1 MPDPLVEAAPAK
13 VNLSLRVFGRRSDG
27 YHELESLVVFARAAD
42 RLSFTPGGELSLT
55 VSGPSA
61 ALAGDNADN
70 LVLKAARA
78 LAERSPG
85 ITLGAF
91 SLDKRLPVA
100 AGLGGGSADAAAA
113 LRLIARA
120 NNLAPDAPR
129 FYEAARATG
138 ADVPVCLNPCARVMR
153 GVGEL
158 LSEPLNLSPL
168 PAVLVNPRAALATK
182 AVFAGWTPGT
192 PPAPLDQEA
201 LAKLS
206 DRKTLL
212 QFIASQDNDLERPA
226 IAIAPVVA
234 EVLAAMRGLPGCAV
248 ARMSGSGS
256 TCFALF
262 PSAAEATVGAEMLHA
277 KYPQWWVRPTA
288 LQ

>member
-1 MPDPLVEAAPAK
+1 
-13 VNLSLRVFGRRSDG
+13 
-27 YHELESLVVFARAAD
+27 
-42 RLSFTPGGELSLT
+42 
-55 VSGPSA
+55 
-61 ALAGDNADN
+61 
-70 LVLKAARA
+70 
-78 LAERSPG
+78 
-85 ITLGAF
+85 
-91 SLDKRLPVA
+91 
-100 AGLGGGSADAAAA
+100 
-113 LRLIARA
+113 
-120 NNLAPDAPR
+120 
-129 FYEAARATG
+129 
-138 ADVPVCLNPCARVMR
+138 MR

-158 LSEPLNLSPL
+158 LSEPLNLPPL
-168 PAVLVNPRAALATK
+168 PGVLVNPGAALATK

-206 DRKTLL
+206 DRKMLL

-234 EVLAAMRGLPGCAV
+234 EVLFAMHGLPGCAV

-277 KYPQWWVRPTA
+277 RYPQWWVRPTA